1 MEKDSSGNPVP
12 VYNDDG
18 STIDGAVKIKDMDKF
33 QKEMEELLSV
43 ETSINAEKIKF
54 EDLGLETVKVKDLLK
69 IDFIFE

>member
-1 MEKDSSGNPVP
+1 VCH
-12 VYNDDG
+12 
-18 STIDGAVKIKDMDKF
+18 T
-33 QKEMEELLSV
+33 QLSV